1 MSAMPK
7 YLIYLF
13 IQKCKYTILLA
24 QKYKKYLV
32 SCIKITTFAPHYA
45 KAGVI

>member
-13 IQKCKYTILLA
+13 IQKCKYTIYWR
-24 QKYKKYLV
+24 KSTKKYLV